1 MKTALLFLALMSA
14 SVVGA
19 LAQETA
25 QVPAEG
31 ATIESA
37 QVTGV
42 PEESLSVDLRDALRM
57 FVGQRYDAKAAADF
71 AARVEREVPDVLAA
85 PRVLA
90 GSESARVRLVFV
102 IASAVPGET
111 EQDSNVNSQYT
122 VEAVEVRGAD
132 RSQYSNA
139 IYEEMQEMVGQKLDN
154 DRIEELRG
162 RLFGELDRQYFVSQK
177 VERGSKPEHV
187 KVTYTVE
194 RVPWLLRATLGRILN
209 DWNIRI
215 GTDSA
220 GPAKDRNTVEA
231 VDIEGI
237 PRSQVSDA
245 VYGEMQMMVGK
256 RIDELEINHLREKL
270 RMELNDEYAIRT
282 RFRPGKESRQTRVVF
297 EADWIPWLPYRTP
310 EEMLGYH
317 PKQGWSLLCCEDDF
331 IGKYTT
337 LTAGWDGNSL
347 IERHKGFRF
356 GLESTSL
363 GSRRLGGR
371 LQFDSL
377 GVQWKPQTRLALE
390 GRPEIPG
397 LYRSRIGIAPSLA
410 FAFNRN
416 IFITAG
422 ADFTELRME
431 GPSEHWDAA
440 HAGVASIRYDSKK
453 IERGKTYFEH
463 LGGYEVRT
471 GARSIGSD
479 FVYTRHSVE
488 HSSTFGHG
496 NHSLKLT
503 FGAGKITGSAPLFER
518 FSLGNLETLRGW
530 NKYDIDPLG
539 GSRFWHH
546 SLTYRYSEL
555 GLFMDVGDVWDPGM
569 PHDVRTSVG
578 VTALGWLGMAVP
590 LKCSQQCGPTFYVH
604 F

>member
-1 MKTALLFLALMSA
+1 
-14 SVVGA
+14 
-19 LAQETA
+19 
-25 QVPAEG
+25 
-31 ATIESA
+31 
-37 QVTGV
+37 
-42 PEESLSVDLRDALRM
+42 M
-57 FVGQRYDAKAAADF
+57 FVGQRYDAKAVEDF
-71 AARVEREVPDVLAA
+71 AARIEREVPDVLAA

-122 VEAVEVRGAD
+122 VEAVEVRGVD

-139 IYEEMQEMVGQKLDN
+139 TYEEMQAMVGQKLDN
-154 DRIEELRG
+154 DRIVELRE
-162 RLFGELDRQYFVSQK
+162 RLIGDLPGNYVNQK

-187 KVTYTVE
+187 RVIYEVE
-194 RVPWLLRATLGRILN
+194 KAPWLLRATLGRIFN
-209 DWNIRI
+209 GNISW
-215 GTDSA
+215 GDSEVLS
-220 GPAKDRNTVEA
+220 KDRNTVEA
-231 VDIEGI
+231 VSIEGV
-237 PRSQVSDA
+237 PRSQVSDTL
-245 VYGEMQMMVGK
+245 YSEMQMMVGK
-256 RIDELEINHLREKL
+256 RVDQLEISHLREKL
-270 RMELNDEYAIRT
+270 KMELNDEYAIET
-282 RFRPGKESRQTRVVF
+282 RYRPGKESRQTRVVF

-347 IERHKGFRF
+347 IERYKGFRF
-356 GLESTSL
+356 GLESRSL
-363 GSRRLGGR
+363 GNRRLGGR

-390 GRPEIPG
+390 NRPEIPG
-397 LYRSRIGIAPSLA
+397 LYRSRIAIAPSLA

-431 GPSEHWDAA
+431 GPSEHWDAT
-440 HAGVASIRYDSKK
+440 HAGVASLRYDSKRV
-453 IERGKTYFEH
+453 ERGKTYFEH

-555 GLFMDVGDVWDPGM
+555 GLFMDVGDIWDPGL
-569 PHDVRTSVG
+569 PHSVRTSVG
-578 VTALGWLGMAVP
+578 VTVFKFLGMAVP